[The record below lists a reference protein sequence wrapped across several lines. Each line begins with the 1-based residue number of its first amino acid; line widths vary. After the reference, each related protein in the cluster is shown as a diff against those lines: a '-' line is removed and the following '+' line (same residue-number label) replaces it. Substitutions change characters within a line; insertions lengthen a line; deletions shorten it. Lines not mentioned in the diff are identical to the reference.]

1 MRHDL
6 TSKLVQILGGD
17 LDHRILPFIE
27 VGGDRMDQ
35 RGFFSIILSTHGPRK
50 SL

>member
-27 VGGDRMDQ
+27 VVGIEWIKGA
-35 RGFFSIILSTHGPRK
+35 FSA
-50 SL
+50 